1 MEGDWEAVVTTY
13 EDQPWAGRE
22 KITKGNTALHIAVLD
37 RQESIVQKLVQVI
50 GNQKDVLDIKKE
62 QGDTPLHLAA
72 AIGNVSM
79 CLHIACGHPY
89 LVGVCNKELETP
101 LFVAARH
108 GKIGAFF
115 CLLDM
120 SGSRAQFYGKLRNKN
135 GETILHC
142 AIAGGHSKL
151 AYLMALQYED
161 LVNTIS
167 DRGASP
173 LHLRANKPTAFRSGT
188 HLSPVDKLIY
198 HCILVPEV
206 HRPLGDDKNSKKQTR
221 TDLLR
226 VLWSKINVFTDP
238 NWSLLPRLGKA
249 SIWAEPIIVAAQA
262 AKKLDDELLLETK
275 MKTEGM
281 GVLETPIL
289 ITEKNGIKEM
299 VERILD
305 LYPMAIHDIDSNK
318 KNIVLLAVENRHPYV
333 YELFLKRNIVKD
345 SVFGAVDNKGNSAL
359 HLAAMF
365 ADYRPWLTPGVALQM
380 QWEVKWY
387 EYVKKSMPP
396 NFFRFHKNEN
406 ESAKQIF
413 TREHK
418 DLVQKGGQWLN
429 NTATSCSLVATLIAT
444 VAFATSTAVP
454 GGTKEGSG
462 KPNLE

>member
-1 MEGDWEAVVTTY
+1 MCQCAYT
-13 EDQPWAGRE
+13 
-22 KITKGNTALHIAVLD
+22 L
-37 RQESIVQKLVQVI
+37 
-50 GNQKDVLDIKKE
+50 
-62 QGDTPLHLAA
+62 LAA
-72 AIGNVSM
+72 I
-79 CLHIACGHPY
+79 HTR
-89 LVGVCNKELETP
+89 GVCNKELETP

-151 AYLMALQYED
+151 AYLIAQQYED

-167 DRGASP
+167 DRGTSP
-173 LHLRANKPTAFRSGT
+173 LHFLANKPTAFRSGT
-188 HLSPVDKLIY
+188 HLSPVAKLIY

-206 HRPLGDDKNSKKQTR
+206 HRPLGDDKNSEKQTR

-249 SIWAEPIIVAAQA
+249 SIWDEPIIVAGQA

-305 LYPMAIHDIDSNK
+305 LYPMAIRDIDSNK
-318 KNIVLLAVENRHPYV
+318 KNIVLLAVENRHPHV

-365 ADYRPWLTPGVALQM
+365 ADYQPWLTPGVALQM

-396 NFFRFHKNEN
+396 NFFRFHNNEN

-413 TREHK
+413 TREHR

-454 GGTKEGSG
+454 AAPRRGAENRILSSS
-462 KPNLE
+462 